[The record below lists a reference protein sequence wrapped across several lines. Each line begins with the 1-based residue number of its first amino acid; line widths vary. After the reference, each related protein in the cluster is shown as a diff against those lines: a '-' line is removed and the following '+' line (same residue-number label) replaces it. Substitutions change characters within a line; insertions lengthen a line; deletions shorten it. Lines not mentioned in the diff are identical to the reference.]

1 MGSSESGAV
10 RPVAAFLQTMARL
23 GPTRLAA
30 LGAVAVGLLAFFV
43 FMTGRLSQEEMS
55 VLYSDLDPS
64 DSGKVVSKLEG
75 MNVPYELSRDGTRIM
90 VPASR
95 AARLRMSMAEENL
108 ISGGNL
114 GYEIFD
120 KGSTLG
126 TTSFAQRINHLRALE
141 GEIARS
147 IRTINN
153 VQSARVHLVLP
164 RREIFSR
171 DADTPSASIILSL
184 RGSAQLPRQEVLA
197 IQNLVASAVPKL
209 TTARVSIVDDR
220 GNLLAR
226 GGEEDAAGSLAAVT
240 AQEMRTTQ
248 ERRLAR
254 TIEELLERSLGFGK
268 VRAEVAV
275 EMDFDRVTTNSETFD
290 PEQQVVRSTQTISDS
305 SQSSDGQKD
314 SGVSVANNLP
324 DAQSA
329 NAEKGSSR
337 SEKNARQEET
347 VNYEISKTIK
357 THVRESGSVR
367 RVTAAVLVD
376 GRSVTDANGV
386 TTYEAR
392 SPEEMEKLAA
402 LVRSAIGFDAE
413 RGDKVD
419 IVNMEFARPDGIGT
433 DADANLG
440 PLGLEKADIF
450 RIAEMALLGI
460 VGILVLLLVVRP
472 LMARLLETPAAAT
485 EAMAEQQMLIAG
497 QPQTLAALTGPTAAA
512 IVGEAGEDEELE
524 GVDDGM
530 IDVKQVEGRVKASS
544 VKRVGEIIER
554 HPDEAVGILR
564 HWMYQDA

>member
-1 MGSSESGAV
+1 
-10 RPVAAFLQTMARL
+10 MARL

-30 LGAVAVGLLAFFV
+30 LGAVGIGLLAFFV
-43 FMTGRLSQEEMS
+43 FMTGRLSQEEMA
-55 VLYSDLDPS
+55 VLYSDLDS
-64 DSGKVVSKLEG
+64 ADSGKVVTKLEG
-75 MNVPYELSRDGTRIM
+75 MNVPYELSRDGTRIL

-95 AARLRMSMAEENL
+95 AARLRMAMAEENL
-108 ISGGNL
+108 ISGGSL

-120 KGSTLG
+120 KGSALG

-153 VQSARVHLVLP
+153 IQSARVHLVLP

-184 RGSAQLPRQEVLA
+184 RGATQLQRQEVMA

-209 TTARVSIVDDR
+209 STSRVSIIDDR

-226 GGEEDAAGSLAAVT
+226 GGEENVGSLAAVT
-240 AQEMRTTQ
+240 AQEMRTTY

-254 TIEELLERSLGFGK
+254 TIEELLERSLGFGR
-268 VRAEVAV
+268 VRAEIAV

-290 PEQQVVRSTQTISDS
+290 PEQQVVRSTQTISDN
-305 SQSSDGQKD
+305 SQSNDGQKD

-324 DAQSA
+324 DAQAAKSDNGA
-329 NAEKGSSR
+329 TR

-357 THVRESGSVR
+357 THVRKSGSVR

-376 GRSVTDANGV
+376 GRSVTDANGA
-386 TTYEAR
+386 TNYEAR

-413 RGDKVD
+413 RGDKVE
-419 IVNMEFARPDGIGT
+419 IVNMQFARPDEIGN
-433 DADANLG
+433 DGLDGLG
-440 PLGLEKADIF
+440 PLGLEKSDIF

-472 LMARLLETPAAAT
+472 LMARLLDNAAAPA

-497 QPQTLAALTGPTAAA
+497 QPQAMAALTGPSAAA
-512 IVGEAGEDEELE
+512 IVGEVDEDEDSAITEE
-524 GVDDGM
+524 GM
-530 IDVKQVEGRVKASS
+530 INVKQVEGRVKASS

>member
-1 MGSSESGAV
+1 
-10 RPVAAFLQTMARL
+10 MARL

-30 LGAVAVGLLAFFV
+30 LGAVGIGLLAFFV
-43 FMTGRLSQEEMS
+43 FMTGRLSQEEMA
-55 VLYSDLDPS
+55 VLYSDLDS
-64 DSGKVVSKLEG
+64 ADSGKVVSKLEG
-75 MNVPYELSRDGTRIM
+75 MNVPYELSRDGTRIL

-108 ISGGNL
+108 ISGGSL

-120 KGSTLG
+120 KGSALG

-153 VQSARVHLVLP
+153 IQSARVHLVLP

-184 RGSAQLPRQEVLA
+184 RGATQLQRQEVMA

-209 TTARVSIVDDR
+209 STSRVSIIDDR

-226 GGEEDAAGSLAAVT
+226 GGEENVGSLAAVT
-240 AQEMRTTQ
+240 AQEMRTTY

-254 TIEELLERSLGFGK
+254 TVEELLERSLGFGK
-268 VRAEVAV
+268 VRAEIAV

-290 PEQQVVRSTQTISDS
+290 PEQQVVRSTQTISDN
-305 SQSSDGQKD
+305 SQSNDGQKD

-329 NAEKGSSR
+329 KSENGSNR

-376 GRSVTDANGV
+376 GRNVTDANGAAN
-386 TTYEAR
+386 YEAR

-413 RGDKVD
+413 RGDKVE
-419 IVNMEFARPDGIGT
+419 IVNMQFARPDEIGT
-433 DADANLG
+433 DGTDGLG
-440 PLGLEKADIF
+440 PLGLEKSDIF

-472 LMARLLETPAAAT
+472 LMARLLDNAAAPA

-497 QPQTLAALTGPTAAA
+497 QPQAMAALTGPSAAA
-512 IVGEAGEDEELE
+512 IVGEVDEDGESVVTEE
-524 GVDDGM
+524 GM

>member
-1 MGSSESGAV
+1 
-10 RPVAAFLQTMARL
+10 MARL

-30 LGAVAVGLLAFFV
+30 LGAVGIGLLAFFV
-43 FMTGRLSQEEMS
+43 FMTGRLSQEEMT
-55 VLYSDLDPS
+55 VLYSDLDS
-64 DSGKVVSKLEG
+64 ADSGKVVSKLEG
-75 MNVPYELSRDGTRIM
+75 MNEPYELSRDGTRIL

-108 ISGGNL
+108 ISGGSL

-120 KGSTLG
+120 KGSALG

-147 IRTINN
+147 IRTINS

-184 RGSAQLPRQEVLA
+184 RGATQLQRQEVMA

-209 TTARVSIVDDR
+209 STSRVSIIDDR

-226 GGEEDAAGSLAAVT
+226 GGEENVGSLAAVT
-240 AQEMRTTQ
+240 AQEMRTAY

-268 VRAEVAV
+268 VRAEIAV

-290 PEQQVVRSTQTISDS
+290 PEQQVVRSTQTISDN
-305 SQSSDGQKD
+305 SQSNDGQKD

-324 DAQSA
+324 DAQAAKSD
-329 NAEKGSSR
+329 NGSTR
-337 SEKNARQEET
+337 SEKNTRQEET

-376 GRSVTDANGV
+376 GRSVTDANGA
-386 TTYEAR
+386 TNYEAR

-413 RGDKVD
+413 RGDKVE
-419 IVNMEFARPDGIGT
+419 IVNMQFARPDEIGT
-433 DADANLG
+433 DGSAGLG
-440 PLGLEKADIF
+440 PLGLEKSDMF

-472 LMARLLETPAAAT
+472 LMARLLDNAAAPS

-497 QPQTLAALTGPTAAA
+497 QPQAMAALTGPSAAA
-512 IVGEAGEDEELE
+512 IVGEVDEDGDPVITEE
-524 GVDDGM
+524 GM

>member
-1 MGSSESGAV
+1 
-10 RPVAAFLQTMARL
+10 MARL

-30 LGAVAVGLLAFFV
+30 LGAVGIGLLAFFV
-43 FMTGRLSQEEMS
+43 FMTGRLSQEEMA
-55 VLYSDLDPS
+55 VLYSDLDS
-64 DSGKVVSKLEG
+64 ADSGKVVTKLEG
-75 MNVPYELSRDGTRIM
+75 MNVPYELSRDGTRIL

-95 AARLRMSMAEENL
+95 AARLRMAMAEENL
-108 ISGGNL
+108 ISGGSL

-120 KGSTLG
+120 KGS
-126 TTSFAQRINHLRALE
+126 
-141 GEIARS
+141 
-147 IRTINN
+147 
-153 VQSARVHLVLP
+153 
-164 RREIFSR
+164 
-171 DADTPSASIILSL
+171 L
-184 RGSAQLPRQEVLA
+184 RGATQLQRQEVMA

-209 TTARVSIVDDR
+209 STSRVSIIDDR

-226 GGEEDAAGSLAAVT
+226 GGEENVGSLAAVT
-240 AQEMRTTQ
+240 AQEMRTTY

-254 TIEELLERSLGFGK
+254 TIEELLERSLGFGR
-268 VRAEVAV
+268 VRAEIAV

-290 PEQQVVRSTQTISDS
+290 PEQQVVRSTQTISDN
-305 SQSSDGQKD
+305 SQSNDGQKD

-324 DAQSA
+324 DAQAAKSDNGA
-329 NAEKGSSR
+329 TR

-376 GRSVTDANGV
+376 GRSVTDANGA
-386 TTYEAR
+386 TNYEAR

-413 RGDKVD
+413 RGDKVE
-419 IVNMEFARPDGIGT
+419 IVNMQFARPDEIGN
-433 DADANLG
+433 DGLDGLG
-440 PLGLEKADIF
+440 PLGLEKSDIF

-472 LMARLLETPAAAT
+472 LMARLLDNAAAPA

-497 QPQTLAALTGPTAAA
+497 QPQAMAALTGPSAAA
-512 IVGEAGEDEELE
+512 IVGEVDEDEDSAITEE
-524 GVDDGM
+524 GM
-530 IDVKQVEGRVKASS
+530 INVKQVEGRVKASS

>member
-1 MGSSESGAV
+1 
-10 RPVAAFLQTMARL
+10 MARL

-30 LGAVAVGLLAFFV
+30 LGAVGIGLLAFFV
-43 FMTGRLSQEEMS
+43 FMTGRLSQEEMAI
-55 VLYSDLDPS
+55 LYSDLDS
-64 DSGKVVSKLEG
+64 ADSGKVVSKLEG
-75 MNVPYELSRDGTRIM
+75 MNVPYELSRDGTRIL

-95 AARLRMSMAEENL
+95 AARLRMAMAEENL
-108 ISGGNL
+108 ISGGSL

-120 KGSTLG
+120 KGSALG

-153 VQSARVHLVLP
+153 IQSARVHLVLP

-184 RGSAQLPRQEVLA
+184 RGATQLQRQEVMA

-209 TTARVSIVDDR
+209 STSRVSIIDDR

-226 GGEEDAAGSLAAVT
+226 GGEENVGSLAAVT
-240 AQEMRTTQ
+240 AQEMRTAY

-254 TIEELLERSLGFGK
+254 TVEELLERSLGFGK
-268 VRAEVAV
+268 VRAEIAV

-290 PEQQVVRSTQTISDS
+290 PEQQVVRSTQTISDN

-324 DAQSA
+324 DAQAAKSDS
-329 NAEKGSSR
+329 GPTR

-376 GRSVTDANGV
+376 GRSVTDASG
-386 TTYEAR
+386 TTSYEAR

-402 LVRSAIGFDAE
+402 LVRSAIGFDAD
-413 RGDKVD
+413 RGDKVE
-419 IVNMEFARPDGIGT
+419 IVNMQFARPDEIGT
-433 DADANLG
+433 DGTDGLG
-440 PLGLEKADIF
+440 PLGLEKSDIF

-472 LMARLLETPAAAT
+472 LMARLLDSAAAPA
-485 EAMAEQQMLIAG
+485 EAMGEQQMLIAG
-497 QPQTLAALTGPTAAA
+497 QPQAMAALAGPSAAA
-512 IVGEAGEDEELE
+512 IVGEVDEDGEPTMTEE
-524 GVDDGM
+524 GM